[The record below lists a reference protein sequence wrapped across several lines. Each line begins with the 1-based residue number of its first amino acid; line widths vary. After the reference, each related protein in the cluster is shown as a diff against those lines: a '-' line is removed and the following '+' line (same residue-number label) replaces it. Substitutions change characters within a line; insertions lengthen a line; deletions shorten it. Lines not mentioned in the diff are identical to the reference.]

1 MIAKIDILAL
11 DSFINFNYNW
21 TQVGPITI
29 GDNSHYYDGDAV
41 EGHAYLFVKVDKK
54 YDLEIKDDDN
64 LLKIWLELKY
74 PNSFFIEY
82 DRPGNC
88 KIRKIHNNQVTLS
101 ECRNLDTLISLYVD
115 LVSHIEEFIEYIED
129 DDYKSEINKILENY
143 VGI

>member
-11 DSFINFNYNW
+11 DRFINFNYNW

-29 GDNSHYYDGDAV
+29 GDNSHYYDGDTA
-41 EGHAYLFVKVDKK
+41 EGHAYLFIKVDKK

-74 PNSFFIEY
+74 PNSFFIEH
-82 DRPGNC
+82 DHCGNC
-88 KIRKIHNNQVTLS
+88 KIRKIKNNQVTLS
-101 ECRNLDTLISLYVD
+101 ECRNLDTLISLYID